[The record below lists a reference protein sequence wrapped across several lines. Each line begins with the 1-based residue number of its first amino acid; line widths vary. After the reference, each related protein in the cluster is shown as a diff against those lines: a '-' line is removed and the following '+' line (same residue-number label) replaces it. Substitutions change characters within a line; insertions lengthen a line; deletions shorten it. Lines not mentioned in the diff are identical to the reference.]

1 VTHIEAKWAILV
13 SKHVFFK
20 HAMLAS
26 AFSVVCA
33 LTSIRNAQPIEKKH
47 FGHADQAIVSLNTW
61 RATDYSQNKLLS
73 NAYPMSLATRGL
85 LQFSGLQYVTSYSA
99 TSVRLNDRAVEK
111 LTQLSGEQDV

>member
-1 VTHIEAKWAILV
+1 MGNSCFETR
-13 SKHVFFK
+13 FFQARDARIGLQCRVRSDK
-20 HAMLAS
+20 YPE
-26 AFSVVCA
+26 C
-33 LTSIRNAQPIEKKH
+33 TTNRKKH